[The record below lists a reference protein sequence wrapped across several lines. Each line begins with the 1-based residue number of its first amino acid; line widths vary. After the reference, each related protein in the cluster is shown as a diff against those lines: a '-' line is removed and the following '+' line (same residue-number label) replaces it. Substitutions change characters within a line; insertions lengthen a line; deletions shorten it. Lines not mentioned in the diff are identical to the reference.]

1 MCDYLLVNT
10 LSYIVWLVSAWIG
23 GLVIITLAV
32 GGIFIARK
40 VMNRELVA
48 KTDTIEIGHN
58 TYLHLEDN
66 RTIVELKDELVAVK
80 KERDHFKAKAEA
92 LEIKYES

>member
-1 MCDYLLVNT
+1 MSNSI
-10 LSYIVWLVSAWIG
+10 SYTEANNSPTPWIEATNHVWLVSAWIG

-80 KERDHFKAKAEA
+80 KERDHFK
-92 LEIKYES
+92 